1 MKGNQNGI
9 VPVAIVIPLFFSSGA
24 SSGALSISS
33 NAIALAF
40 PSSESTYVEIHVD
53 VVIYIHYPI
62 TSTRTEKNLLRNINA
77 QSLKHLN
84 SGDSTLMDNIL

>member
-9 VPVAIVIPLFFSSGA
+9 VPVAIVIPLFF

>member
-9 VPVAIVIPLFFSSGA
+9 VPLAIVIPLFF